1 MEDGGRDWSY
11 TDTSEWYSDAGL
23 KPLDAEEARKDLPP
37 GPLEGAGP
45 YLDFGLLVSRRM
57 RQ

>member
-1 MEDGGRDWSY
+1 MEGRGRDWSD
-11 TDTSEWYSDAGL
+11 TDISEWYPEGGL
-23 KPLDAEEARKDLPP
+23 KPPGAEEARKDLPP

-45 YLDFGLLVSRRM
+45 HLDFGLLVSRRM